1 MRSPASRSA
10 SVSRWVVAAGA
21 IAVAVAVA
29 SGLRIC
35 WSPVS
40 PENPSPGAREES
52 PPRAAVASDPPT
64 PREAAPEL
72 PAPNLDGLV
81 LRSGATLEIARA
93 SLSSD
98 EPVVVNLLL
107 PEPSRASEPLAVR
120 VVAFD
125 GRTLETRGAL
135 HEADRRSAR
144 FELQADWLSP
154 GRYIIE
160 MKTTERTHFPLRRY
174 ALEVR

>member
-1 MRSPASRSA
+1 MRSSAARSA
-10 SVSRWVVAAGA
+10 SIFRWVAAGGA
-21 IAVAVAVA
+21 IAVAVAV
-29 SGLRIC
+29 GLRVC

-40 PENPSPGAREES
+40 PENAPAGAPEEGLA
-52 PPRAAVASDPPT
+52 RAAVEPDPPAPT
-64 PREAAPEL
+64 EAAP
-72 PAPNLDGLV
+72 APPDPDLEGLV
-81 LRSGATLEIARA
+81 LQSGATLEIARA

-107 PEPSRASEPLAVR
+107 PEPSQTSEPLAVR
-120 VVAFD
+120 VLAFD
-125 GRTLETRGAL
+125 GRILETRGAL

-154 GRYIIE
+154 GRYLIE

>member
-1 MRSPASRSA
+1 MRSPAARSA
-10 SVSRWVVAAGA
+10 SIFRRVAAGGA
-21 IAVAVAVA
+21 IAVAVAV
-29 SGLRIC
+29 GLRVF

-40 PENPSPGAREES
+40 PDNASSGAAEES
-52 PPRAAVASDPPT
+52 LPRAAVASDPPT
-64 PREAAPEL
+64 PPEAAPEPPDPDL
-72 PAPNLDGLV
+72 EGLV

-98 EPVVVNLLL
+98 EPVIVNLLL
-107 PEPSRASEPLAVR
+107 PEPSRTSEPLAVR
-120 VVAFD
+120 VLAFD

>member
-1 MRSPASRSA
+1 MRSPPARSA
-10 SVSRWVVAAGA
+10 SISRWVAAGGA
-21 IAVAVAVA
+21 IAVAVAV
-29 SGLRIC
+29 GLRVC

-40 PENPSPGAREES
+40 PENAPPEAREES
-52 PPRAAVASDPPT
+52 LPGTAVASDPPT

-72 PAPNLDGLV
+72 PAPDLDGLV

-93 SLSSD
+93 SLSTD

-120 VVAFD
+120 VLAFD

-154 GRYIIE
+154 GRYLIE

>member
-1 MRSPASRSA
+1 MRSPAARGA
-10 SVSRWVVAAGA
+10 SIFRGVVAAGA
-21 IAVAVAVA
+21 IAVAVAV
-29 SGLRIC
+29 GLRVC

-40 PENPSPGAREES
+40 PETASPEAREEGL
-52 PPRAAVASDPPT
+52 PRGLAASDPPA
-64 PREAAPEL
+64 PRESAAEL
-72 PAPNLDGLV
+72 PEPNLDGLV
-81 LRSGATLEIARA
+81 LRSGATLEIAQA
-93 SLSSD
+93 SLPRD

-107 PEPSRASEPLAVR
+107 PEPSRTSEPLAVR
-120 VVAFD
+120 VLAFD